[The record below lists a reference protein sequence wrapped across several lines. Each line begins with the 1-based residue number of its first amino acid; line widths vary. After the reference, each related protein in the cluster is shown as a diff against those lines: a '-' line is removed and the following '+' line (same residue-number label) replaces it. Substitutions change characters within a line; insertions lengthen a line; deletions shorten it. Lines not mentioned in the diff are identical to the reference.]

1 VGLDI
6 WFAEDIRNALLAAN
20 EASAATAAVIAEVG
34 GGPSI
39 GSGQGPSAGS
49 GQSPS
54 TVRQAQGSG
63 QGPSIGSGQGPSI
76 GSGQSPSTLRQAQGS
91 GQSPS
96 TLRQAQGSGQ
106 AVTDSTELLAV
117 SLRAYREG
125 YKAALTTVA
134 LAFGIAP
141 QAITLRPF
149 DPSTELRAGSAQ
161 DRPFDELG
169 TMQAEDKVL
178 EVEAQ
183 DATPQRGEEPEV
195 TYLSPE
201 LGGG

>member
-1 VGLDI
+1 MT
-6 WFAEDIRNALLAAN
+6 
-20 EASAATAAVIAEVG
+20 EA
-34 GGPSI
+34 
-39 GSGQGPSAGS
+39 
-49 GQSPS
+49 
-54 TVRQAQGSG
+54 
-63 QGPSIGSGQGPSI
+63 
-76 GSGQSPSTLRQAQGS
+76 
-91 GQSPS
+91 
-96 TLRQAQGSGQ
+96 
-106 AVTDSTELLAV
+106 TELLAV

-149 DPSTELRAGSAQ
+149 DRGQDRPFDCAQ
-161 DRPFDELG
+161 DRPFDPAQDRHLDELG

-178 EVEAQ
+178 QVEAQ
-183 DATPQRGEEPEV
+183 DATPRRGREPEV

>member
-1 VGLDI
+1 MDI

-34 GGPSI
+34 GGPST
-39 GSGQGPSAGS
+39 GSGQRPSTGS
-49 GQSPS
+49 GQRPS
-54 TVRQAQGSG
+54 TGSE
-63 QGPSIGSGQGPSI
+63 
-76 GSGQSPSTLRQAQGS
+76 QSPSV
-91 GQSPS
+91 
-96 TLRQAQGSGQ
+96 LRQAQGSGQ
-106 AVTDSTELLAV
+106 ALTDSTELLAV

-141 QAITLRPF
+141 QAIALSPF
-149 DPSTELRAGSAQ
+149 DCAQ

-169 TMQAEDKVL
+169 TMQAQDKVL
-178 EVEAQ
+178 QVEAR
-183 DATPQRGEEPEV
+183 DATPQRGGEPEV

>member
-34 GGPSI
+34 GGPST
-39 GSGQGPSAGS
+39 GS

-54 TVRQAQGSG
+54 TG
-63 QGPSIGSGQGPSI
+63 
-76 GSGQSPSTLRQAQGS
+76 L

-149 DPSTELRAGSAQ
+149 DRGQDRPFDCAQ
-161 DRPFDELG
+161 DRPFDPAQDRHLDELG

-178 EVEAQ
+178 QVEAQ
-183 DATPQRGEEPEV
+183 DATPQRGGEPEV
-195 TYLSPE
+195 TYLSLE

>member
-39 GSGQGPSAGS
+39 GSGQ
-49 GQSPS
+49 
-54 TVRQAQGSG
+54 
-63 QGPSIGSGQGPSI
+63 
-76 GSGQSPSTLRQAQGS
+76 SPSTLRRAQG
-91 GQSPS
+91 P
-96 TLRQAQGSGQ
+96 GQ